1 MIRHSKRCLADVR
14 SVPRQKSCEQC
25 IRAKSRCTLTR
36 PKCER
41 CLNKCLSCYYPSRQQ
56 GERGNDNLDA
66 RQCSTPSASDSSS
79 APGSSKDLL
88 LIHGDAT
95 PVSPKLQSP
104 VDLGPMGRFPGLIQ
118 RAGSIEQHA
127 LHHTIRVLRTYPRML
142 SAHTQLPPFI
152 HHQQGTLPPALK
164 TCCDILSENGRHH
177 VSLQERV
184 VKEIESLKKTVCT
197 IFSN

>member
-1 MIRHSKRCLADVR
+1 
-14 SVPRQKSCEQC
+14 
-25 IRAKSRCTLTR
+25 
-36 PKCER
+36 
-41 CLNKCLSCYYPSRQQ
+41 
-56 GERGNDNLDA
+56 
-66 RQCSTPSASDSSS
+66 
-79 APGSSKDLL
+79 
-88 LIHGDAT
+88 
-95 PVSPKLQSP
+95 
-104 VDLGPMGRFPGLIQ
+104 MGRFPGLIQ